1 MWYDT
6 LGKCVKKEGNLYR
19 VNLICVSRLSRFI
32 SDFLFKQVTSKHRLH
47 QFVSWR
53 LSCST
58 GYMLTLLCWDR
69 TSPSTS
75 SRSDAGPLGSDHHI
89 VTWDHTHLCL
99 CFYLKNAPVQGSPT
113 AWPCMS
119 RWHRNTHRLTRCK
132 HHQLM
137 LSQLV
142 MTTLKR
148 SISKCWLTF
157 FCLRQKTNINALWS
171 DFHMLSVHLS

>member
-99 CFYLKNAPVQGSPT
+99 CFYLKNAPVQFADCMTMHVPMTQKHTQTHKVQTSPADAVT
-113 AWPCMS
+113 AS
-119 RWHRNTHRLTRCK
+119 DDHIEAISIK
-132 HHQLM
+132 V
-137 LSQLV
+137 LV
-142 MTTLKR
+142 DIFLFKA
-148 SISKCWLTF
+148 KD
-157 FCLRQKTNINALWS
+157 KY
-171 DFHMLSVHLS
+171 